1 MIATLRLWKDSH
13 EQKDDKITW
22 THFKSAMK
30 DVNNYFYALGF
41 FFINTTVQGI
51 SLFLVGNQNV

>member
-13 EQKDDKITW
+13 EEKDDKITW
-22 THFKSAMK
+22 THFNSAMK

-51 SLFLVGNQNV
+51 SLFLVGNKNV